1 MMGRKKLLSSILA
14 GVLAMPVHAGIVVE
28 LSADASLP
36 AANDL
41 VRATLFSEF
50 TGAQPGELAQR
61 VNRDIAEAIRLAQSR
76 PGIRVQSG
84 AQGSYPVYGPRGRID
99 NWRMRSEIVLES
111 ADQAGI
117 SALIGQ
123 LQGIHFGVA
132 GVQVLPSPETRRR
145 VSDEAIKLALQSFRS
160 RAGLIAGE
168 LGKTWKIRKITVME
182 TGNLSQPM
190 LQYAKVASESAM
202 PVEAGDSQLTAT
214 VAGEIELAD

>member
-1 MMGRKKLLSSILA
+1 MHL
-14 GVLAMPVHAGIVVE
+14 
-28 LSADASLP
+28 
-36 AANDL
+36 
-41 VRATLFSEF
+41 
-50 TGAQPGELAQR
+50 
-61 VNRDIAEAIRLAQSR
+61 
-76 PGIRVQSG
+76 
-84 AQGSYPVYGPRGRID
+84 
-99 NWRMRSEIVLES
+99 
-111 ADQAGI
+111 
-117 SALIGQ
+117 
-123 LQGIHFGVA
+123 GVA

-202 PVEAGDSQLTAT
+202 PVEAGESQLTAT